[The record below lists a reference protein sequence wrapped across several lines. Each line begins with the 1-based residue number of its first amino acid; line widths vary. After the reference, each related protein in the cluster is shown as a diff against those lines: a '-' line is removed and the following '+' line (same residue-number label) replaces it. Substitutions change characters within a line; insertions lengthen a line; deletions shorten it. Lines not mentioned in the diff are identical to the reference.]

1 MSQLMDEILRKV
13 SQLPANERRQ
23 LANMLA
29 MTGYAT
35 FAYQELDSKTDS
47 LEHEATTRAAQ
58 AELARSIRGKYAHV
72 STSSDRFNRR
82 KHAETELENRR
93 MSPPTRRKR

>member
-13 SQLPANERRQ
+13 GQLPESERRQ
-23 LANMLA
+23 LVSILN
-29 MTGYAT
+29 
-35 FAYQELDSKTDS
+35 SKTDS
-47 LEHEATTRAAQ
+47 LEQEPAVRAAQ

-72 STSSDRFNRR
+72 STSSDTFNRH

-93 MSPPTRRKR
+93 TSLPTRRKR